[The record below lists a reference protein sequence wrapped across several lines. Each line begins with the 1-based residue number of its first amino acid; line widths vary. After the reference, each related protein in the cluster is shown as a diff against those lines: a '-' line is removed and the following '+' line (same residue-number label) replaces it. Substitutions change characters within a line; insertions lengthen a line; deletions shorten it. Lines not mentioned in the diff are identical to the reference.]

1 MAIPV
6 SLSKAYLVSPNTTT
20 MDTLYT
26 VTKAKKFRLK
36 RLTIDFPPT
45 TANNLRVEFYRNEV
59 KILPTDL
66 TSYYVGDNTKL
77 VIETDVDLVSDESLR
92 VRLINVSPTQANSCV
107 IYLEG
112 VEE

>member
-6 SLSKAYLVSPNTTT
+6 SLSKAYTVPANTTT

-26 VTKAKKFRLK
+26 VSPAKKFKLK

-45 TANNLRVEFYRNEV
+45 TANNLRVEFFLNEV

-66 TSYYVGDNTKL
+66 SLSYVGDNTKI
-77 VIETDVDLVSDESLR
+77 VIEAYLELVSNEKLR
-92 VRLINVSPTQANSCV
+92 VRLTNASTSQANSCV

-112 VEE
+112 MEE